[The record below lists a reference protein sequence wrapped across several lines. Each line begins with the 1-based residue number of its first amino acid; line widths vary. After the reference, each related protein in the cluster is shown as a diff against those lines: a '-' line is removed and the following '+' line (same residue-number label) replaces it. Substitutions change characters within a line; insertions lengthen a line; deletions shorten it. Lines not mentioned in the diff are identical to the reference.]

1 MTITVDTDQIIEM
14 AAQRAADEVVDSER
28 LFESVTNKIN
38 ERLNKLWAERLE
50 AAVSAQ
56 VDSAIKEGF
65 DYEFRAVDTF
75 GKPTGEPTTIRKRLD
90 QMVQDYWGQT
100 VDKSGKATARTSYG
114 TNMSRAEW
122 VMMQICGEDF
132 SKSLKQ
138 EVVNVTAGL
147 KDGLRAELR
156 NWVDNSLGD
165 LFHVRSKD
173 DQAEGRSR

>member
-1 MTITVDTDQIIEM
+1 MPITVDTDQIIAI
-14 AAQRAADEVVDSER
+14 AAQRAADEVIDNER

-38 ERLNKLWAERLE
+38 ERLDKLWSERLK

-56 VDSAIKEGF
+56 VDNAIKEGF

-90 QMVQDYWGQT
+90 QMVRDYWEQT
-100 VDKSGKATARTSYG
+100 VDQSGKATARTSYG
-114 TNMSRAEW
+114 TNMTRAEW

-132 SKSLKQ
+132 SKTLKQ

-156 NWVDNSLGD
+156 GWVDRSLGE
-165 LFHVRSKD
+165 LFHVRSAD
-173 DQAEGRSR
+173 DKAEGRNV